1 MSTITRCSCNSWM
14 FSLGQH
20 SEICSFWSRSLHE
33 ICFWIFFRVIKSIMT
48 MRTSTLSHMSWSITT
63 EEQRLVKMIFHKR
76 PPNLCCWLW
85 ICIHIYLHLFFS
97 DWEADPVRHSGSGRD
112 RWPLR
117 RCCRPLGCY
126 KIGWFLKHRPY
137 ADWWTA
143 LMCEYCIYIFTY
155 TCQQQSSKRNSFI
168 SFWMQGDYKMKRNKK
183 LHLYFERLRQMTEL
197 NKVRFWTLGC
207 ECGNTPRS

>member
-1 MSTITRCSCNSWM
+1 M
-14 FSLGQH
+14 
-20 SEICSFWSRSLHE
+20 
-33 ICFWIFFRVIKSIMT
+33 CFWIFCRVRKSIMT
-48 MRTSTLSHMSWSITT
+48 MRTSTLSHMSWSTTT

-85 ICIHIYLHLFFS
+85 IYIHIYLCLFFS

-117 RCCRPLGCY
+117 RCRRPLGRY

-143 LMCEYCIYIFTY
+143 LMCEYIKHRYLHIHNVSNSQVRGTHSFLSECRVITRWRGTKSCIFILKDWDKW
-155 TCQQQSSKRNSFI
+155 QS
-168 SFWMQGDYKMKRNKK
+168 
-183 LHLYFERLRQMTEL
+183 
-197 NKVRFWTLGC
+197 WTRWDS
-207 ECGNTPRS
+207 EPSAVNVKHS